1 MFFLPP
7 TLHLG
12 KTKENSMPKKRK
24 GKFVGGTIKTAL
36 DRFGSGAERAAN
48 LQKLYALDRIPE
60 ENPELQRERILAR
73 NRRKA
78 TAERDLDRAMEDEGL
93 KLTGNRTDK
102 DALLKRIG
110 RFALDTWKNDTGT
123 EELPRQPVKIK
134 DYPPAQG
141 TTASIKSGGKIKKKA
156 GGKIKKKAGGKIKKK
171 GGGSVKSKYTTGNKR
186 YSNGGKI
193 YPR

>member
-24 GKFVGGTIKTAL
+24 GKFIGGPVGATSKAAL
-36 DRFGSGAERAAN
+36 DKAIHAAN
-48 LQKLYALDRIPE
+48 LQELYARGDTSPTTE
-60 ENPELQRERILAR
+60 QRERILAR
-73 NRRKA
+73 NRRRA
-78 TAERDLDRAMEDEGL
+78 TAERDLDRAMEDEGM
-93 KLTGNRTDK
+93 KVPTGNRTDK

-110 RFALDTWKNDTGT
+110 KFALDTWKNDTGT
-123 EELPRQPVKIK
+123 EELPPKLGNRFRKRK

-141 TTASIKSGGKIKKKA
+141 TAVNIKSGGKIKKKA
-156 GGKIKKKAGGKIKKK
+156 GGSVKKKRAKT
-171 GGGSVKSKYTTGNKR
+171 VKSKYTTGNKR

>member
-48 LQKLYALDRIPE
+48 LQKLYASGDTSPTTE
-60 ENPELQRERILAR
+60 QRERILAR